1 MPKVGKIISGKVE
14 KIFPTY
20 LLVSTKEGYEG
31 LIHIASV
38 SDYFVSNIGSIFKVG
53 ETYDFEIL
61 EIDEAKKWLK
71 LSWKTIV
78 PRFQKNPFEY
88 TIEQTP
94 KGFEKLRK
102 KTEEEVNND

>member
-1 MPKVGKIISGKVE
+1 MVSIGKIVSGKVE

-20 LLVSTKEGYEG
+20 MLVSTKEGFDG
-31 LIHIASV
+31 LVHIANI
-38 SDYFVSNIGSIFKVG
+38 SDYFVSSINSVFKVG

-61 EIDEAKKWLK
+61 EIDEEKKWLK

-88 TIEQTP
+88 VIEETP
-94 KGFEKLRK
+94 NGFKNLK
-102 KTEEEVNND
+102 TKTEEEVNND